1 MHRIAFFTLLAIKR
15 EETMFRVY
23 FSDDGDK
30 TVCRT
35 VVDVEC
41 MIRILTRYTDYATEP
56 EGVYSFMES
65 DDRQYFEFCL

>member
-1 MHRIAFFTLLAIKR
+1 
-15 EETMFRVY
+15 MFRVY

-41 MIRILTRYTDYATEP
+41 MIRILTRYTDYATLCGTRGSILVY
-56 EGVYSFMES
+56 GV
-65 DDRQYFEFCL
+65 RR